1 MPVINRIAEFAPQLT
16 EWRQHLHRHPELG
29 FDCHQTAGFVAA
41 RLRDF
46 GVDELHE
53 GIATSGLV
61 AIIEGQGEGPTTGLR
76 ADMDALPIT
85 EATGVAHASTVAGR
99 MHACGHD
106 GHTTMLLGAARY
118 LAETRNF
125 AGRVALIFQP
135 AEEAGGGA
143 GVMCDEGV
151 LERFGI
157 AQVYALHT
165 FAGAPAGR
173 FMGRPGPML
182 AAVDTLTVK
191 VTGRGGHGAH
201 PEDCADPV
209 AAIVAMVGAL
219 QTIVSRN
226 RKGTDALV
234 LSVTQIEAGA
244 NGADNIIPESGWFR
258 ATVRTY
264 DASVQDMVERRSAEI
279 VQGVAAA
286 MGVGADVTYE
296 RGYPATVNDPGS
308 TEHALRI
315 AAEVSGDAAD
325 CDPVMGAEDFSYM
338 LARRPGTYL
347 FLGQGAGVPVHH
359 PKFDFNDAVT
369 PLGASWFARMVETLQ
384 PRRAGR
390 AV

>member
-1 MPVINRIAEFAPQLT
+1 MPVINRIAEFAPQMA
-16 EWRQHLHRHPELG
+16 EWRHHLHRHPELG
-29 FDCHQTAGFVAA
+29 FACHGTAAFVAA
-41 RLRDF
+41 RLREF
-46 GVDELHE
+46 GVDAIHE

-61 AIIEGQGEGPTTGLR
+61 AIIEGQGEGPTIGLR
-76 ADMDALPIT
+76 ADMDALPIA
-85 EATGVAHASTVAGR
+85 EATGADHASSVPGV

-143 GVMCDEGV
+143 GVMCEEGV

-165 FAGAPAGR
+165 HAGAPAGR
-173 FMGRPGPML
+173 FMGRAGPML
-182 AAVDTLTVK
+182 AAVDTVTVQ

-209 AAIVAMVGAL
+209 AAIVAMVCAL
-219 QTIVSRN
+219 QSIVSRN

-234 LSVTQIEAGA
+234 LSVTQMEAGA
-244 NGADNIIPESGWFR
+244 DGADNIIPESGWFR

-264 DASVQDMVERRSAEI
+264 DRGVQDMVARRVDEI

-286 MGVGADVTYE
+286 MGVAAHVDYE
-296 RGYPATVNDPGS
+296 RGYPATVNDAQA
-308 TEHALRI
+308 TAHALKV
-315 AAEVSGDAAD
+315 AAEVSGDATD
-325 CDPVMGAEDFSYM
+325 CEPVMGAEDFSYM
-338 LARRPGTYL
+338 LERRPGSYL
-347 FLGQGAGVPVHH
+347 FLGQGEGVPVHH
-359 PKFDFNDAVT
+359 PKFDFNDAVA
-369 PLGASWFARMVETLQ
+369 PLGASWFVRMVETLQ
-384 PRRAGR
+384 PRGAG
-390 AV
+390 

>member
-1 MPVINRIAEFAPQLT
+1 MPVINRIAEFALQMT

-29 FDCHQTAGFVAA
+29 FACHGTAAFVAE
-41 RLRDF
+41 RLRAF
-46 GVDELHE
+46 GVDAVHE

-61 AIIEGQGEGPTTGLR
+61 AIIEGQGDGPTIGLR
-76 ADMDALPIT
+76 ADMDALPIA
-85 EATGVAHASTVAGR
+85 EATGADHASSVPGV

-143 GVMCDEGV
+143 GVMCEEGV

-165 FAGAPAGR
+165 HAGAPAGR
-173 FMGRPGPML
+173 FMGRAGPML
-182 AAVDTLTVK
+182 AAVDTVTVQ

-219 QTIVSRN
+219 QSIVSRN

-234 LSVTQIEAGA
+234 LSVTQMEAGA
-244 NGADNIIPESGWFR
+244 DGADNIIPESGWFR

-264 DASVQDMVERRSAEI
+264 DKAVQDMVEQRVGEI

-286 MGVGADVTYE
+286 MGVAAHVEYE
-296 RGYPATVNDPGS
+296 RGYPATVNEAGA
-308 TEHALRI
+308 TAHALKV
-315 AAEVSGDAAD
+315 AAEVSGDAGD
-325 CDPVMGAEDFSYM
+325 CDPVMGAEDFSFM
-338 LARRPGTYL
+338 LERRPGSYL
-347 FLGQGAGVPVHH
+347 FLGQGEGVPVHH
-359 PKFDFNDAVT
+359 PKFDFNDAVA
-369 PLGASWFARMVETLQ
+369 PLGASWFVRIVETLQ
-384 PRRAGR
+384 PRAAG
-390 AV
+390 